1 MAAGTF
7 TTQNKVRPGVY
18 VNLESAP
25 KAVGTLG
32 ERGIVTMPLSLSWG
46 EPGKVIRIEAG
57 EDTAG
62 KLGYGSTEPQMKL
75 IREALKRA
83 KTLLLYRLNAGTKA
97 AKTNEGLTVTARWGG
112 ARGNDITV
120 TVAANVDNNSLF
132 DVTTLVAGKE
142 ADKQSAA
149 NIGELKANDWVVFSG
164 TGALSASA
172 GIPLTGGADGTV
184 TNQDVADYLNA
195 IEIHDF
201 HTLALPSGDSA
212 LKGTVVSFAKRL
224 REDEGKKIQV
234 VVENYP
240 VANYEGV
247 ISVKN
252 GVVLDD
258 GTTLTAGECT
268 AWVAGATAGAQVN
281 ESLTYTAYDGA
292 VDVATRY
299 TNSQIIA
306 ALQAGEFVFTA
317 NDNRAVVEQDINT
330 LTGFTPEKG
339 KAFSKNRVVRVLD
352 AINNDFIRIF
362 SSFFIGKVT
371 NNQDGRN
378 LLKNEVVNYLNTLQN
393 INAIQNF
400 DSQTDIAVTAGT
412 ESDSVLIEAHVA
424 PVDSIEKIYVKVT
437 VE

>member
-25 KAVGTLG
+25 KAAGTLG
-32 ERGIVTMPLSLSWG
+32 ERGIVTMPLALSWG
-46 EPGKVIRIEAG
+46 EPGTVITIEAG
-57 EDTAG
+57 EDTTG
-62 KLGYGSTEPQMKL
+62 KLGYAPTAPQVKL
-75 IREALKRA
+75 IQEALKRA
-83 KTLLLYRLNAGTKA
+83 KTLLLYRLNEGVKA
-97 AKTNEGLTVTARWGG
+97 AKTDAGLTITARWGG
-112 ARGNDITV
+112 IRGNDITV
-120 TVAANVDNNSLF
+120 TVAENVDNNTLF
-132 DVTTLVAGKE
+132 DVTTLVNGSE
-142 ADKQSAA
+142 ADKQIVA
-149 NIGELKANDWVVFSG
+149 NIGALETNDWVVFSG
-164 TGALSASA
+164 TGAFSASA

-184 TNQDVADYLNA
+184 TNENVAHYLNA

-201 HTLALPSGDSA
+201 STMALPTGDNT
-212 LKGTVVSFAKRL
+212 LKGTVASFVKRL
-224 REDEGKKIQV
+224 REDEGKKIQA

-240 VANYEGV
+240 TADYEGI

-252 GVVLDD
+252 GVILAD
-258 GTTLTAGECT
+258 GTVLTAGDCT

-292 VDVATRY
+292 VDVGTRY

-306 ALQAGEFVFTA
+306 ALQAGEFIFTA
-317 NDNRAVVEQDINT
+317 NDSRAVVEQDINT

-339 KAFSKNRVVRVLD
+339 KAFSKNRVIRVLD
-352 AINNDFIRIF
+352 AVNNDFIRIF

-378 LLKNEVVNYLNTLQN
+378 LLRNEVVNYLNTLQN
-393 INAIQNF
+393 IGAIQNF
-400 DSQTDIAVTAGT
+400 DSQTDIAITAGAD
-412 ESDSVLIEAHVA
+412 SDSVYIEAHVA